1 MYNSTLKM
9 LNFFKQTF
17 FIAFLLFST
26 SLFSQICGTPGG
38 DGPVTVSSS
47 INTYYP
53 VSDNTTLSKGA
64 QSIVLGK
71 VPTTDKHNNV
81 FGTIQISAGDLILI
95 IQMQDAIIDYRNDAN
110 YGSGNSNSGPD
121 NLGGTGF
128 TLIGNTGVFEY
139 VIATNS
145 VPLAGGNLTFKG
157 TGTNGGTFNSF
168 FNADA
173 TPTRGKRTFQI
184 VRVPQYSNLK
194 LTSKITTPPFNG
206 IAGGVIAFNVSGT
219 FDFNGFS
226 IDGTARGFRGGYS
239 PIAFSGVNDAT
250 SYVGDASKTYIS
262 GKGEGIA
269 GTPRYMWDG
278 YNQVD
283 NKVEGMPAGSS
294 GRGAPANA
302 GGGGNDHNTGGGGGG
317 NGGFGGLGGY
327 GWQGIGGQTWP
338 TYTGGGRPGFRS
350 YLDATPELTRLIM
363 GGGGGAG
370 DANNAIDGVKGGVG
384 GAIVLINAGT
394 VQGNGLIEVNGG
406 NGAPGAYGGTP
417 DGAGGAGAGGT
428 VLLNI
433 SNISTGDITINAKGG
448 NGGNTE
454 NDTKN
459 EHGPGGGGG
468 GGIIRHNLEGT
479 VKITT
484 NVTGGLAGK
493 TNKGSGTGS
502 NVHGANEGVN
512 GHVSTFISKDL
523 PPNLQVNS
531 NCFPILD
538 TKVKSLPKAS
548 ACNSIGEKV
557 SYEIQIKNTGVGNAA
572 GVDLDFYFPTGI
584 EFDSATATYSADTT
598 GPSGALSNTVT
609 SKNNPVFGGFNI
621 AQNGVVTIILV
632 GKVIAPIAAGTYSSN
647 AQALYFDPTRTTA
660 NPTRKI
666 TAAVNAYGTTI
677 NKKYEGVNQ
686 IDVPG
691 TNFKGDGATVT
702 EDDIKI
708 FALPDVPTVEV
719 VQSTCDT
726 PTGTITVK
734 TPANGEGISY
744 TLKGINPVTAP
755 VINTTGIF
763 SGLVPNNYVVT
774 TTNEN
779 GCTSVSTDIITINAV
794 AGAPT
799 TTGVST
805 CQGVKGSL
813 KATSTCS
820 GTIQWY
826 TSASGGTK
834 VGSGASFDPTTVT
847 GLIDINKAGTTV
859 FYAACGSGTGCRTAT
874 NFVINAIPTI
884 TGTTPAGRCDT
895 GEVILG
901 ATASSGTI
909 NWYAAATGGTSL
921 GTGTSFTTP
930 SLTTTTTYYVDAT
943 DNGCTTATRT
953 AVKASINTRP
963 TINSTT
969 EASSCGTA
977 ALTLKAT
984 ASTGADT
991 IRWYADPVSEQV
1003 LGTGA
1008 EFITPNLS
1016 TTTTY
1021 YVGATTT
1028 EGCTTT
1034 SRIAVAAVINDAST
1048 IVLTSGTQ
1056 NPVVCTGTAIPTTV
1070 YTFGGSAKNAIVT
1083 NLPTELKS
1091 VVDLTARTVTISG
1104 TPTANANYT
1113 ITTVGHTMPCP
1124 AATINGVVTM
1134 NASIPKPTL
1143 TTLTQPTCTTVT
1155 GSFEITNYNPTYTYT
1170 VSPSTGV
1177 NRNGATVTA
1186 PVGSYTVKATSG
1198 TCASVESVAVVI
1210 NAQPATPDIPAVS
1223 AVTQP
1228 TCATATG
1235 SFTITNYDS
1244 TYTYTITPSTGVNRN
1259 GATVTA
1265 PAGSYTV
1272 KATLGTCISAES
1284 VAAVINAQP
1293 ATPAMPT
1300 ATEQNFCFVDAKKI
1314 KDLIATGSGI
1324 QWYNALTG
1332 GILYKETD
1340 LLESNTY
1347 YASQTTNGCESER
1360 IAVKVIVTETPIAGT
1375 LSGNQNICITEN
1387 TAFSLSGGAVGGRW
1401 SSSNTAV
1408 ATVNASTGAIA
1419 GVGTGVA
1426 TIKYTVTGTGGCDD
1440 ATAERVVTVSSLPT
1454 ATITGTLE
1462 ACLTTTLTAVTNA
1475 VSPSYVWYK
1484 DNSVIN
1490 GETASTLV
1498 VTSNGDYKVKIIS
1511 GSTFCEETSTASTV
1525 VVADTEKPVI
1535 SCPATISQVADA
1547 NKCGATVS
1555 IVNPTATDNCSTTFT
1570 FAGVRSDSKSLTDL
1584 YPVGTTK
1591 IVWTATDASG
1601 NTSLSCE
1608 QTITIADAE
1617 KPVKPI
1623 LADVIAQC
1631 SATVPVPSTTD
1642 NCKGTITGT
1651 TADPLTYTAQGTY
1664 IITWSFDDGNGNI
1677 ESAIQN
1683 IIIKDTEKPVIT
1695 CPAAINKN
1703 ADANKC
1709 GATVSIVN
1717 PTATDNC
1724 STTFTFAGVRSDS
1737 KSLTDLYPVG
1747 TTKIVWTATDASGNT
1762 SLSCEQTVTI
1772 TDAEKPVK
1780 PVLADVIA
1788 QCSAT
1793 VPVPS
1798 TTDNC
1803 KGTITGTTVD
1813 PLTYTTQG
1821 TYTITWS
1828 FDDGNGKVESAIQN
1842 VIIKDTEKPVITCP
1856 TAISQVADANKCGA
1870 TVSIVDPTATDN
1882 CSTTFTF
1889 AGIRSD
1895 SKSLTDLYP
1904 VGTTKIVWTAT
1915 DASGNTSLSCEQ
1927 TIIITDTEKPVISC
1941 PATINQIAD
1950 SGQCGATV
1958 FIVNPTATDNCS
1970 ATFTFAGV
1978 RSDSK
1983 SLTDLYPVGTTKIVW
1998 TATDASGNT
2007 SLSCEQTI
2015 IIT

>member
-17 FIAFLLFST
+17 FIVFLLFST

-433 SNISTGDITINAKGG
+433 SNTSTGDITINAKGG

-484 NVTGGLAGK
+484 NVIGGLAGK

-708 FALPDVPTVEV
+708 FALPDVPTAEV

-744 TLKGINPVTAP
+744 TLKGTNPVTAP

-774 TTNEN
+774 TTNAN

-826 TSASGGTK
+826 TSASGGTE

-884 TGTTPAGRCDT
+884 TRTTPAGQCDT

-909 NWYAAATGGTSL
+909 NWYSTATGGTSL

-943 DNGCTTATRT
+943 DNGCATATRT

-969 EASSCGTA
+969 EASSCGMA

-1056 NPVVCTGTAIPTTV
+1056 NPVVCTGIAIPTTV

-1143 TTLTQPTCTTVT
+1143 TTLTQPTCTTAT

-1198 TCASVESVAVVI
+1198 TCASVESVAAVI
-1210 NAQPATPDIPAVS
+1210 NAQPATPDMPAVS

-1235 SFTITNYDS
+1235 SFTITNYDP

-1259 GATVTA
+1259 GAIVTVPAGSYTVKATLGTCVSAESVAAVINAQPATPDMPAVSAVTQPTCATATGSFTITNHNPNYTYTITPSLGVSQTGATVTA

-1272 KATLGTCISAES
+1272 KATSGTCASVESVAAVINAQPATPDMPTVSVVTQPTCATATGSFTITNYDPTYTYTITPSANVVRNGAAITASAGSYTVKATFGICVSAES

-1324 QWYNALTG
+1324 QWYNALTD

-1440 ATAERVVTVSSLPT
+1440 AIAERVVTVSSLPT

-1535 SCPATISQVADA
+1535 TCPAAISQVADSGQ
-1547 NKCGATVS
+1547 CGATVS
-1555 IVNPTATDNCSTTFT
+1555 IVDPTATDYCSTTFT

-1584 YPVGTTK
+1584 Y
-1591 IVWTATDASG
+1591 
-1601 NTSLSCE
+1601 
-1608 QTITIADAE
+1608 
-1617 KPVKPI
+1617 
-1623 LADVIAQC
+1623 
-1631 SATVPVPSTTD
+1631 
-1642 NCKGTITGT
+1642 
-1651 TADPLTYTAQGTY
+1651 
-1664 IITWSFDDGNGNI
+1664 
-1677 ESAIQN
+1677 
-1683 IIIKDTEKPVIT
+1683 
-1695 CPAAINKN
+1695 
-1703 ADANKC
+1703 
-1709 GATVSIVN
+1709 
-1717 PTATDNC
+1717 
-1724 STTFTFAGVRSDS
+1724 
-1737 KSLTDLYPVG
+1737 
-1747 TTKIVWTATDASGNT
+1747 
-1762 SLSCEQTVTI
+1762 
-1772 TDAEKPVK
+1772 
-1780 PVLADVIA
+1780 
-1788 QCSAT
+1788 
-1793 VPVPS
+1793 
-1798 TTDNC
+1798 
-1803 KGTITGTTVD
+1803 
-1813 PLTYTTQG
+1813 
-1821 TYTITWS
+1821 
-1828 FDDGNGKVESAIQN
+1828 
-1842 VIIKDTEKPVITCP
+1842 
-1856 TAISQVADANKCGA
+1856 
-1870 TVSIVDPTATDN
+1870 
-1882 CSTTFTF
+1882 
-1889 AGIRSD
+1889 
-1895 SKSLTDLYP
+1895 
-1904 VGTTKIVWTAT
+1904 
-1915 DASGNTSLSCEQ
+1915 
-1927 TIIITDTEKPVISC
+1927 
-1941 PATINQIAD
+1941 
-1950 SGQCGATV
+1950 
-1958 FIVNPTATDNCS
+1958 
-1970 ATFTFAGV
+1970 
-1978 RSDSK
+1978 
-1983 SLTDLYPVGTTKIVW
+1983 
-1998 TATDASGNT
+1998 
-2007 SLSCEQTI
+2007 
-2015 IIT
+2015 